1 LELIGGETAIFIYKA
16 VYAGLISGLV

>member
-16 VYAGLISGLV
+16 V